1 MLSTHSLLIFAAV
14 YAVAIATPGPGIVS
28 LVARA
33 LGGGFWSA
41 VPMVFGMAAGD
52 LTLMTLS
59 AFGLALVAQAMGDFF
74 LVVKVAGAG
83 YLIYLGYKYW
93 TAPVEETMAVVPG
106 AIAQGFLTQFA
117 LTLGNPK
124 AIGFFVALLPTLIDL
139 KTLTLGGYAELS
151 AMCFTVLP
159 AVTLTYAAL
168 ASSVR
173 GLFQS
178 AVARRRMNKGAG
190 VIMVGTG
197 ISVAVT

>member
-1 MLSTHSLLIFAAV
+1 MLSTHALLIFAAV
-14 YAVAIATPGPGIVS
+14 YAVAIATPGPGILA

-41 VPMVFGMAAGD
+41 VPNVFGMAAGD
-52 LTLMTLS
+52 LVWMTLS
-59 AFGLALVAQAMGDFF
+59 AFGLSLVAQAMGDFF
-74 LVVKVAGAG
+74 LIVKLAGAA

-93 TAPVEETMAVVPG
+93 TAPVEETAAVVPG
-106 AIAQGFLTQFA
+106 GMAQGFLSQFA

-139 KTLTLGGYAELS
+139 KTLTLGGYAELC
-151 AMCFTVLP
+151 ALTVTLLP
-159 AVTLTYAAL
+159 AICLIYAAL

-190 VIMVGTG
+190 IIMVGTG
-197 ISVAVT
+197 ISVAVA